1 LGLGALLAYGQRV
14 SRACAPM
21 AFDPEE
27 IVIIL
32 MIAALVIA
40 WNWRLIH

>member
-1 LGLGALLAYGQRV
+1 
-14 SRACAPM
+14 M